1 MTRLSVFMPVLNE
14 EASVCQAIKSVL
26 DQSTD
31 LNLEIEVLAADGCSA
46 DNTAILIADQ
56 FRADLRVRL
65 LRNPSVTI
73 PAALNACLKEST
85 GVYIARVDGHSEVDP
100 AYFAR
105 ALQWLEEDP
114 KLGGVGGHRMGV
126 ASTPVG
132 RAISL
137 VLSSRF
143 GVGNSI
149 NHYSQQRQLTDHA
162 SFGVYRAEVVRQV
175 EGWDENLLVN
185 EDVDFDHRVIAAG
198 YRIGYEPAMVFRWQ
212 VRETLRQLFAQYRRY
227 GRGKAA
233 MVRKNGISALR
244 FRHLA
249 PPLAVASG
257 ILLLAGSFL
266 QPWLLLGVLPYLCIV
281 TLASALAY
289 RRRTPDGRT
298 SWLALPAAF
307 VTTHAAWG
315 LGFIEG
321 LLFKLAP
328 MRASGRADVRAIG
341 PGAGPSPE
349 VTPRHPTQ
357 PAPAAGDRGSRSQ

>member
-14 EASVCQAIKSVL
+14 EASVCQAIQSVL

-46 DNTAILIADQ
+46 DNTAIVIAEH
-56 FRADLRVRL
+56 FRVDPRVRL
-65 LRNPSVTI
+65 LRNTAVTI
-73 PAALNACLKEST
+73 PAALNVCLREST
-85 GVYIARVDGHSEVDP
+85 GAYIARVDGHSEIGP

-105 ALQWLEEDP
+105 ALQWLAEDP
-114 KLGGVGGHRMGV
+114 ELGGVGGHRMGV
-126 ASTPVG
+126 GSTPVG

-143 GVGNSI
+143 GIGNSI

-162 SFGVYRAEVVRQV
+162 SFGVYRAEIVRQV
-175 EGWDENLLVN
+175 GGWDASLLVN
-185 EDVDFDHRVIAAG
+185 EDVDFDRRVIAAG

-212 VRETLRQLFAQYRRY
+212 VRETLRALFGQFRRY

-244 FRHLA
+244 LRHLA

-257 ILLLAGSFL
+257 VVLLAASIF
-266 QPWLLLGVLPYLCIV
+266 QPWLLLGVLPYVAMV
-281 TLASALAY
+281 TLASTLAY
-289 RRRTPDGRT
+289 QRRLPGGKT

-321 LLFKLAP
+321 LLFRLTPA
-328 MRASGRADVRAIG
+328 RASGRTDVQSSQ
-341 PGAGPSPE
+341 PGAAR
-349 VTPRHPTQ
+349 TT
-357 PAPAAGDRGSRSQ
+357 